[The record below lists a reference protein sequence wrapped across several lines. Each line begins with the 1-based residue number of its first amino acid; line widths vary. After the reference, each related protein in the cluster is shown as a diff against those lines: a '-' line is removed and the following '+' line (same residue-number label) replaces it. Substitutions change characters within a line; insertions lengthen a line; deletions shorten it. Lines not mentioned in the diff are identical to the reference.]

1 MPAVSPWPWL
11 IAVCAVPLLR
21 RTCQQWWWIYCYSLT
36 RRRRGLHRMVSSLSP
51 RGRHTP
57 HYHSLEDDLSK
68 SHNIAY
74 PWAILIVK
82 GWWVDIPFHPF
93 HTSSSTFVNYQTNDD
108 CLFIHFSSFDITL
121 GVCHSPWAGFH
132 YKLLVFVS
140 IKKIEYAGRDTW
152 VDYAAAAE
160 ACCFY
165 LAAIAGRLVAANF
178 SIADHRSMTVSS
190 FFLASSS
197 SRK

>member
-1 MPAVSPWPWL
+1 MAMGGW
-11 IAVCAVPLLR
+11 A
-21 RTCQQWWWIYCYSLT
+21 
-36 RRRRGLHRMVSSLSP
+36 SSLSP

-57 HYHSLEDDLSK
+57 HYHSLEDDLS
-68 SHNIAY
+68 NLITLL
-74 PWAILIVK
+74 ILGLSLSSK
-82 GWWVDIPFHPF
+82 ADGWTYHSIRSILLH
-93 HTSSSTFVNYQTNDD
+93 STFVNYQTNDD
-108 CLFIHFSSFDITL
+108 CLFTLHFPSFDITQ